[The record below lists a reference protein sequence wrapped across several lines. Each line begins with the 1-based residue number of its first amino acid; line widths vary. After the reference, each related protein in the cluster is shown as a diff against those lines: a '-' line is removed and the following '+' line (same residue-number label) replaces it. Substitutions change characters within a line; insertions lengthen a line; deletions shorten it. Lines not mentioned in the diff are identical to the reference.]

1 MDSENQ
7 QLVEIQKE
15 DGRKNNGRKLGSTN
29 HTPRV
34 GRHALFQATKRAN
47 KWLEENGFSERIDAD
62 YNVLSE
68 MMAATMI
75 EGVRQSQLD
84 ISERDGRVFF
94 AMLKEIAPYT
104 ERKLPAVSAEEA
116 AKMAMD
122 GSGDAKDAFSV
133 IMQLVRQ
140 GTTEHKKNLLA
151 ADDKARDDAIA
162 ALDQDSEVNR

>member
-7 QLVEIQKE
+7 QLAEIQKE

-29 HTPRV
+29 QTPRA

-47 KWLEENGFSERIDAD
+47 KWLEENGYSERISAD

-75 EGVRQSQLD
+75 EGFRQSQLD

-94 AMLKEIAPYT
+94 AMLKEVAPYT
-104 ERKLPAVSAEEA
+104 ERKLPALSAEEA
-116 AKMAMD
+116 AKMVMD

-133 IMQLVRQ
+133 IMQAVRQ

-151 ADDKARDDAIA
+151 AADKERDDAIA